1 MHLAVIKSAKFT
13 PYDTPEKDFFWGGGG
28 ILSSAAKSCIIDKN
42 TYLVIQEY
50 LMVMINKDNC

>member
-1 MHLAVIKSAKFT
+1 MHLAVIKSAKLT
-13 PYDTPEKDFFWGGGG
+13 PYDTPEQDGGRGGG